1 MINVVLVVIIA
12 AICVLAARSAVKHFR
27 GESSCCGGG
36 DGTLAEK
43 KVLTSP
49 AVERRTVFIEGMK
62 CSECEAKVWAS
73 LNKIDGLSV
82 KKASSKKGQAVY
94 EASRNVDTSELSAA
108 LESAGF
114 KFLKVS

>member
-1 MINVVLVVIIA
+1 MINVVLVAIIA
-12 AICVLAARSAVKHFR
+12 VFCVLAVKSAVKHFK

-36 DGTLAEK
+36 DGVLAEK
-43 KVLTSP
+43 KALSTPV
-49 AVERRTVFIEGMK
+49 VERRTVFIEGMK

-82 KKASSKKGQAVY
+82 KKASCKKGQAVY
-94 EASRNVDTSELSAA
+94 EASRNVDASELSAA

>member
-36 DGTLAEK
+36 GGTLKEK

-49 AVERRTVFIEGMK
+49 AVERRTVHIEGMK
-62 CSECEAKVWAS
+62 CSECEDKVWTA
-73 LNKIDGLSV
+73 LNRLDGVATRKTS
-82 KKASSKKGQAVY
+82 AKKGQAVF
-94 EASRNVDTSELSAA
+94 EATRNVPDGELAA
-108 LESAGF
+108 AIEGAGF
-114 KFLKVS
+114 KFLEVS

>member
-12 AICVLAARSAVKHFR
+12 AICVLTARSAVKHFR

-36 DGTLAEK
+36 DGVLAEK
-43 KVLTSP
+43 KTLTAP
-49 AVERRTVFIEGMK
+49 VVERRTVFIEGMK
-62 CSECEAKVWAS
+62 CSECEVKVWAA
-73 LNKIDGLSV
+73 LNRLDGVATRKVSH
-82 KKASSKKGQAVY
+82 KKGQAVY